1 MSTANFIQTYAAAD
15 AGVSTPLGVAG
26 VEFVGKANASLFSGA
41 GGATSFKLQR
51 SFDGGT
57 TWYDGTDANGGLIT
71 YALTTGQRIGFQLEN
86 AAPGWIFR
94 FLCTSYSSGTPTTQ
108 IQK

>member
-1 MSTANFIQTYAAAD
+1 MPA
-15 AGVSTPLGVAG
+15 GVAG
-26 VEFVGKANASLFSGA
+26 VEFVGKANASLYAGA
-41 GGATSFKLQR
+41 SGATSFRLQR

-57 TWYDGTDANGGLIT
+57 TWYDGSDASGNVIT
-71 YALTTGQRIGFQLEN
+71 YAVTTGQRIGFQIEN

-94 FLCTSYSSGTPTTQ
+94 FFCTSYVSGAPTSQ